1 MYTDGRHL
9 RFKVV
14 IVLAVL
20 NSILTLAYFVLIN
33 QGVLEAA
40 YLSES
45 IWAVVL
51 PLAVIAVAPVI
62 IGSYGLYMRRMWGL
76 GFFTLGGGGFLFAS
90 SVGMILSVRSDVFGI
105 LFFLSLY
112 LILYNAAANIYIWIF
127 RFNLKDF

>member
-1 MYTDGRHL
+1 MYTDGRHF

-20 NSILTLAYFVLIN
+20 NSIITFAYFVLIN
-33 QGVLEAA
+33 QGVVEAA
-40 YLSES
+40 YLPEN

-90 SVGMILSVRSDVFGI
+90 LAGMMLSVRSNVFGI

-112 LILYNAAANIYIWIF
+112 LILYNAVANIYIWIF

>member
-20 NSILTLAYFVLIN
+20 NSIITLAYFILIN

-40 YLSES
+40 YMPES
-45 IWAVVL
+45 IWAAAI
-51 PLAVIAVAPVI
+51 PLAVIAVAPVV

-90 SVGMILSVRSDVFGI
+90 LAGIMLSVRSDVFGI

-112 LILYNAAANIYIWIF
+112 TILYNVVANIYIWIF